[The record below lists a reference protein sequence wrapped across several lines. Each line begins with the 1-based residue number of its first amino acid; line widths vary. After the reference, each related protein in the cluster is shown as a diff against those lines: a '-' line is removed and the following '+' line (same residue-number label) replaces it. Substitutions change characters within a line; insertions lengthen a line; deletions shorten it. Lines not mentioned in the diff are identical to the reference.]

1 MYLGIA
7 PAPVTF
13 EVGNLLFSKS
23 PLATQVFF
31 GGLDPSVDRDVLEK
45 LFGSIP
51 NMVSVLMDTDS
62 ENHFKVLLFCVW
74 MVLTPGNRS
83 RDVFEPRR
91 CREGD
96 PNIRQ
101 SAFGLQWN
109 LDDNACTYDWNR
121 REREQQQQQQQ
132 RAVCWSQRAAHGCD
146 GQSEVLTDESFWFN
160 SDPRFGPDFVPND
173 A

>member
-1 MYLGIA
+1 
-7 PAPVTF
+7 
-13 EVGNLLFSKS
+13 
-23 PLATQVFF
+23 
-31 GGLDPSVDRDVLEK
+31 
-45 LFGSIP
+45 
-51 NMVSVLMDTDS
+51 
-62 ENHFKVLLFCVW
+62 

-96 PNIRQ
+96 SNIRQ

-132 RAVCWSQRAAHGCD
+132 LDDNACTYDWNRREREQQQQQQQQRAVC
-146 GQSEVLTDESFWFN
+146 
-160 SDPRFGPDFVPND
+160 
-173 A
+173 